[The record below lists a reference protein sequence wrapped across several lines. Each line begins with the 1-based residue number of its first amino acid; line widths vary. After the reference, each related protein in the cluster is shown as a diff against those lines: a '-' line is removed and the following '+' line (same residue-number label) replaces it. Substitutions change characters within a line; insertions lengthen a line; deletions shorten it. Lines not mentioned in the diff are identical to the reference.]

1 MRRLTANS
9 TTEPRPRTPL
19 LRRFGRTGLSFPE
32 IGLGTWTFSARDFG
46 PVDDDECARVVRV
59 AHDLGLRFLDTADVY
74 GRGRVE
80 RLLGDILDA
89 GLGSFFVSTKVGNDF
104 RHGERSRKN
113 FEPGYV
119 ASAIAESAAR
129 LRRPVLDLVH
139 LHNPPGEA
147 LRDDGLLG
155 VLRQLKRDGAVR
167 FLALSTVNREDLEQL
182 VDAALFDAVQIPF
195 NLLRQDLLLR
205 CRPALK
211 RWGGAVIVRTP
222 LEFGLLGGK
231 LPAGSEL
238 ATEDFRRRA
247 WDADEEARKRAAA
260 AELRDYVQR
269 SARRTLPQAALQ
281 ATLLPDVVSTVIPG
295 CRSLDQLLGNVAV
308 SRELPP
314 LTRSELLEMDR
325 IIRGAGLES
334 ELAAEFAPAPVVAIS
349 QAVRSNIAANIAI
362 PSASVLAQP
371 LRMGSLLLSNR
382 IIRSGTTERAGDA
395 DGLPTEDMRNIHRD
409 LARGG
414 AGMVITGYLAVEPN
428 GRASASHCVLCPGP
442 AVDAWKAIV
451 RACRE
456 VSDAR
461 LCAQLGH
468 GGALSL
474 TAYDQHN
481 VVSRFRDAACAAAE
495 AGFDAVQ
502 LHAAHG
508 YLLGQLLSEKPAL
521 RDNPDDHAGRRLF
534 GRIIEAVADAV
545 RPDLAVLIKANVSD
559 FVPGGYDTCDAAVFA
574 GGLPDLPI
582 DAVEWSGWTPT
593 AHAWE
598 TPSRLGQVET
608 RSEGFFVPFA
618 AAVKRRCPGLV
629 VGTCGGFRTAAGMAR
644 AIFDDGLDFVT
655 LARPLIAEPDL
666 PRKLLTGEQR
676 AYCDGCNQCL
686 AKNVRPVHCPKL
698 GAFAAPLRLPMGELS
713 P

>member
-1 MRRLTANS
+1 MRQLTANS
-9 TTEPRPRTPL
+9 TTELRPRTPL

-46 PVDDDECARVVRV
+46 PVDDDECTRVVRV

-80 RLLGDILDA
+80 RLLGNVLDA
-89 GLGSFFVSTKVGNDF
+89 GLGSYFVSTKVGNDF
-104 RHGERSRKN
+104 RHGERSCKN

-129 LRRPVLDLVH
+129 LRRPTLDLVH
-139 LHNPPGEA
+139 LHNPPAEA
-147 LRDDGLLG
+147 IRNNDLLNL
-155 VLRQLKRDGAVR
+155 LRQLKRDGVVR
-167 FLALSTVNREDLEQL
+167 VLALSTVNDEDLEHL
-182 VDAALFDAVQIPF
+182 SDAAVFDAVQLPF

-205 CRPALK
+205 CRLALK

-222 LEFGLLGGK
+222 LEFGLLGGQ
-231 LPAGSEL
+231 LPAGSQL
-238 ATEDFRRRA
+238 APEDFRRRA
-247 WDADEEARKRAAA
+247 WDTDEEARKRAAA
-260 AELRDYVQR
+260 AELRDYIQR

-295 CRSLDQLLGNVAV
+295 CRNLDQLFDNVAV
-308 SRELPP
+308 SRELPA

-325 IIRGAGLES
+325 IIRRAGLES
-334 ELAAEFAPAPVVAIS
+334 ELATEFAPASVVAIS
-349 QAVRSNIAANIAI
+349 HVRSKIATPAAG
-362 PSASVLAQP
+362 VLAQP
-371 LRMGSLLLSNR
+371 LRMGPLLLSNR
-382 IIRSGTTERAGDA
+382 IVRAGTTERAGNP

-414 AGMVITGYLAVEPN
+414 AGMVITGYLAVEPH

-442 AVDAWKAIV
+442 AVNAWKDVV
-451 RACRE
+451 RACKE
-456 VSDAR
+456 VSDAS

-474 TAYDQHN
+474 TAYDHRDL
-481 VVSRFRDAACAAAE
+481 VRHFRESACAAAE

-521 RDNPDDHAGRRLF
+521 RDMQGDHAGQLLF
-534 GRIIEAVADAV
+534 ERIIEAVADAV
-545 RPDLAVLIKANVSD
+545 RPELAILIKANVSD
-559 FVPGGYDTCDAAVFA
+559 FVPGGYDTCDAAAFA
-574 GGLPDLPI
+574 GALSAMPI

-598 TPSRLGQVET
+598 TPSRLGQVEN

-618 AAVKRRCPGLV
+618 AGVKQRYPDLV
-629 VGTCGGFRTAAGMAR
+629 VGTCGGFRTAAGMAQ
-644 AIFDDGLDFVT
+644 AISDDGLDFVT